1 MRVCRSC
8 WPCGWAPE
16 SRAYG
21 LLAVV
26 FVLSR
31 LGYYLLGVR
40 FDSRPIQHYF
50 QFIDPELLKHR
61 LMESMYYL
69 HVQPP
74 GWNLYIGTF
83 LKLFPNFYPV
93 AFHCVHLAL
102 GLVTC
107 WLAFYLMRILGVSRA
122 IAFTLAAWFIISPGV
137 VLFENLLLYEY
148 VVGFLLIAA
157 AAALWRYASSGSAR
171 WIFVFFT
178 LLLALV
184 FVRNFFHLIYVVA
197 ILAALVYLF
206 KGRRKS
212 VLLTAALPLL
222 IIAGLYTKNWVL
234 FGTFSGSTWLGMNM
248 DTITSHQL
256 TEREARDLISR
267 GVISPVALLDIGT
280 PIELYRPYIQ
290 TPARTGIPVLDDC
303 VTSTGATNFNCL
315 AFRQIQHI
323 YTRDGLALLRTYPVV
338 YLRSFEAAWFTY
350 FLPTGDFPSFDL
362 NRPRIRAIDRFC
374 NVVFF
379 GQFKDA
385 SDRKNLRRL
394 ADHGARVALVFHTG
408 TFLMIGLPA
417 LWIWGVVYLVRGVRR
432 GVLDR
437 ASAILLG
444 FLLFN
449 IGYVTAIANLLSS
462 FENNR
467 YRFPI
472 DAFYLALLGLAI
484 EKLIRRYGT
493 ATACSGVVV
502 TTLPLPSNRSTT

>member
-1 MRVCRSC
+1 MFVC
-8 WPCGWAPE
+8 
-16 SRAYG
+16 
-21 LLAVV
+21 
-26 FVLSR
+26 SR

-40 FDSRPIQHYF
+40 FDARPIQHFF

-61 LMESMYYL
+61 LIESLYYL

-74 GWNLYIGTF
+74 GWNLYIGSV
-83 LKLFPNFYPV
+83 LKFFPNSFSAV
-93 AFHCVHLAL
+93 FHSVHLVL
-102 GLVTC
+102 GLVTG
-107 WLAFYLMRILGVSRA
+107 WLLLYLMRVLGVSRG
-122 IAFTLAAWFIISPGV
+122 IAFTLTAWFIISPGV

-157 AAALWRYASSGSAR
+157 AAVLWRYAAGGSPR
-171 WIFVFFT
+171 WIVSFFV
-178 LLLALV
+178 LVLALV

-197 ILAALVYLF
+197 TLTALVYLF
-206 KGRRKS
+206 KSRRKS
-212 VLLTAALPLL
+212 VLLAAALPVL
-222 IIAGLYTKNWVL
+222 IVLGLYTKNSIL
-234 FGTFSGSTWLGMNM
+234 FGSFSGSTWLGMNM
-248 DTITSHQL
+248 DTITAHQL
-256 TEREARDLISR
+256 TGSEARGLISR

-280 PIELYRPYIQ
+280 PVELYRPYIQ
-290 TPARTGIPVLDDC
+290 TPARTGIPVLDEC

-315 AFRQIQHI
+315 AFRQIQQI
-323 YTRDGLALLRTYPVV
+323 YARDALALLRNYPVV

-362 NRPRIRAIDRFC
+362 NRPRIRAIDRFW

-379 GQFKDA
+379 GQFEDA
-385 SDRKNLRRL
+385 GDRKNIRRL
-394 ADHGARVALVFHTG
+394 ADRGAAISLLFHTG
-408 TFLMIGLPA
+408 VFLMVGLPA

-437 ASAILLG
+437 APVVLLG

-449 IGYVTAIANLLSS
+449 IAYVTAIANLLSS

-472 DAFYLALLGLAI
+472 DAFYVVLLGLAL
-484 EKLIRRYGT
+484 ERFRQRYGT
-493 ATACSGVVV
+493 ATACRGVVV

>member
-1 MRVCRSC
+1 M
-8 WPCGWAPE
+8 
-16 SRAYG
+16 
-21 LLAVV
+21 

-40 FDSRPIQHYF
+40 FDARPIQHYF

-61 LMESMYYL
+61 LIESMYYL

-74 GWNLYIGTF
+74 GWNLYIGMF
-83 LKLFPNFYPV
+83 LKLFPSSYST
-93 AFHCVHLAL
+93 ALHCAYLVL
-102 GLVTC
+102 GLVTY
-107 WLAFYLMRILGVSRA
+107 WFVFYLMRVLGVSRWV
-122 IAFTLAAWFIISPGV
+122 AFTLTAWFLVSPGV

-148 VVGFLLIAA
+148 VVWFLLVAA
-157 AAALWRYASSGSAR
+157 AAVLWRYAAGGSAF
-171 WIFVFFT
+171 WILVFFA

-197 ILAALVYLF
+197 ILAVLVYLF
-206 KGRRKS
+206 KGQRKS
-212 VLLTAALPLL
+212 VLLAAALPLL
-222 IIAGLYTKNWVL
+222 IVLGLYTKNWIL
-234 FGTFSGSTWLGMNM
+234 FGAFSGSTWLGMNM
-248 DTITSHQL
+248 DTITAHQL
-256 TEREARDLISR
+256 TGTEARDLISR

-290 TPARTGIPVLDDC
+290 PPARTGIPVLDDC

-323 YTRDGLALLRTYPVV
+323 YTRDGLALLRTYPIV

-362 NRPRIRAIDRFC
+362 NRPRIRAIDRFW

-379 GQFKDA
+379 GQFEDA
-385 SDRKNLRRL
+385 GDRKNLRRL
-394 ADHGARVALVFHTG
+394 ADRGASISLVFHTG
-408 TFLMIGLPA
+408 VFLMTGLPL
-417 LWIWGVVYLVRGVRR
+417 LWIWGIVYLVCGVRR

-437 ASAILLG
+437 ASATLLG

-472 DAFYLALLGLAI
+472 DAFYVVLLGVAL
-484 EKLIRRYGT
+484 EQLIRRYGT
-493 ATACSGVVV
+493 ATASSGVVV
-502 TTLPLPSNRSTT
+502 TTLPLPSSRSTT